1 MSLGLVYSKKKV
13 KRNSSRFP
21 LLGLFSQTSK
31 KKKNLNTKISRTHQK
46 SENKFALHE
55 IFDFRLNHD
64 KPLLYVFLSILA
76 IGVIAIFSATIPF
89 AYYYSENN
97 NKYFYL
103 QNHLRLIALGF
114 VVFSIFYFLKVE
126 FIMRFWKLAY
136 VFCILMLGYLLY
148 LSFTEQIEA
157 IDGATRW
164 LSLGSLQFQPSEFVK
179 LGFIIFLAPFL
190 TRLSEKFVDKETNF
204 ENNIKLFSVFIM
216 LFFIII
222 GMILLTRN
230 LGTALVIGFIG
241 LLTFW
246 ASAKTRFQNIGFLI
260 LMVLIILG
268 GIVFTL
274 TESYRMDRIQV
285 WINYL
290 KTNDTLYT
298 DENGVQT
305 REGKSYQL
313 DQVLT
318 SIGSGGITGLG
329 IGRSVGKYYLPKTSA
344 GDDSIFG
351 VMAEEL
357 GFIITTG
364 ILLLYFYLIQ
374 RLLNTANLL
383 SNNMI
388 YYLTLISIAA
398 WIGFQTFV
406 HVGAN
411 LGILPM
417 TGQTLPFISLG
428 GSSIISLMGAMG
440 LALNISKNRL
450 ESTKKENEVREITYG
465 L

>member
-1 MSLGLVYSKKKV
+1 MSLGLVHSKKQVKRNFARFSLTGLFFQKSKKK
-13 KRNSSRFP
+13 ST
-21 LLGLFSQTSK
+21 LTSK
-31 KKKNLNTKISRTHQK
+31 INRTQHK
-46 SENKFALHE
+46 SANKSALHE

-64 KPLLYVFLSILA
+64 KPLLYYFLSILA

-103 QNHLRLIALGF
+103 QNHLRLIAIGF
-114 VVFSIFYFLKVE
+114 IVFFIFYFLKVE
-126 FIMRFWKLAY
+126 LIMRFWKFAY
-136 VFCILMLGYLLY
+136 IFCILILGYLLY
-148 LSFTEQIEA
+148 LSFTQQIEA

-164 LSLGSLQFQPSEFVK
+164 LNIGSLQFQPSEFVK

-190 TRLSEKFVDKETNF
+190 AKLSEKFVDKETNLK
-204 ENNIKLFSVFIM
+204 NNIKLFLVFII
-216 LFFIII
+216 LFFIVI

-241 LLTFW
+241 LLAFW
-246 ASAKTRFQNIGFLI
+246 TSAKTRFQHLGFVI
-260 LMVLIILG
+260 LMVLIVLG
-268 GIVFTL
+268 GIIFTV

-298 DENGVQT
+298 DDNGVQT

-318 SIGSGGITGLG
+318 SVGSGGLIGLG
-329 IGRSVGKYYLPKTSA
+329 LGKSVGKYYLPKTSA

-357 GFIITTG
+357 GFIMTTG
-364 ILLLYFYLIQ
+364 ILLLYFNLIR

-383 SNNMI
+383 THNTV
-388 YYLTLISIAA
+388 YYLTLVSIAA

-428 GSSIISLMGAMG
+428 GSSMVSLMGAMG
-440 LALNISKNRL
+440 LALNISKNRIDNH
-450 ESTKKENEVREITYG
+450 KEQSKVHEITYG

>member
-1 MSLGLVYSKKKV
+1 
-13 KRNSSRFP
+13 
-21 LLGLFSQTSK
+21 
-31 KKKNLNTKISRTHQK
+31 
-46 SENKFALHE
+46 
-55 IFDFRLNHD
+55 
-64 KPLLYVFLSILA
+64 
-76 IGVIAIFSATIPF
+76 
-89 AYYYSENN
+89 
-97 NKYFYL
+97 
-103 QNHLRLIALGF
+103 
-114 VVFSIFYFLKVE
+114 
-126 FIMRFWKLAY
+126 MRFWKLAY

-204 ENNIKLFSVFIM
+204 KNNIKLFSVFIM

-230 LGTALVIGFIG
+230 LGTALVIAFIG

-440 LALNISKNRL
+440 LALNISKNRI